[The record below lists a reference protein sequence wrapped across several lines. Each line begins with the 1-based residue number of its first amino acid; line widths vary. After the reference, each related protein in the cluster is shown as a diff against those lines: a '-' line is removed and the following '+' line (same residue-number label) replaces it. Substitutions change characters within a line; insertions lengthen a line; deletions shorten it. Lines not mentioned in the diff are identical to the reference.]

1 MSKKNVEDTYQKLT
15 LLEQILLRPDTYIG
29 GIESYESCQ
38 WVYNSIEKKMEYRLI
53 KYIPGIF
60 KIFDEILVN
69 ASDNYVRDKKMK
81 VIKVKIDPEKNKISI
96 YNDGKG
102 IPVVIHKIHKI
113 YVAEL
118 IFGNLL
124 TSSNYDDTEK
134 KITGGRNG
142 YGAKLTNIFSTKFK
156 VKHAS
161 SSEQLVY
168 RQTFK
173 KNMMEKTEPIIKK
186 YLDDDFTKIT
196 FWPDLKRF
204 NLSKLD
210 EDIVALMKKRV
221 YDIAGITP
229 QSVKVFLN
237 NEEIKIRGFRD
248 YMNMYLNLTERK
260 DEEEEDIYFEK
271 GRWQVGIGVSE
282 GEFAQVSFVNG
293 ICTTKGGTH
302 VTYLADQV
310 VTYLHE
316 IIVKKEKDLKNIKA
330 NQIKPHLWI
339 FVNCLIENPT
349 FDSQTKENLTLKNSE
364 FGSDCQIP
372 EKILKKILTSE
383 IYERIVDMANA
394 KENLKLKKLGGKKKT
409 SKIRTLEKLEDADK
423 AGSKEANKCLLIL
436 TEGDS
441 AKALAMKGLEVIGRE
456 YFGVFP
462 LRGKVLNV
470 RDAPKN
476 AIMTNKEIEH
486 IVQILGLQFHEK
498 YSDQRENLRYGGILI
513 MTDQDLDGSHI
524 KGLLINF
531 IHHFWPSLI
540 NINNFIFEFIT
551 PLLKARKKVKGKI
564 VSEVPFYTFQ
574 EYEQWLRNNPNNG
587 MEIKYY
593 KGLGTNE
600 DWEAQEYFMAINR
613 HRKKFIKQ
621 DKNDDDAIDLAFNRK
636 RAGDRKRWLETYS
649 INNYLDSNEKI
660 VRYSDFINKE
670 FIAFSNYD
678 NIRCIPSVIDGFK
691 PSQRKILYAAF
702 HKNLVNELKVAQ
714 FCGYVAEKTMYH
726 HGEQSLAGAI
736 IGMAQRFVG
745 SNNIHLLM
753 PNGQFGTRA
762 EGGKD
767 ASSPRYIY
775 TCLNPIT
782 RYIFQKEDDDILKYL
797 IDEGEKIEP
806 EWFVPI
812 IPNVLINGVEGIG
825 TGWSTKIPCYN
836 PKDLISNIKRM
847 LRGEE
852 PIKMIPWYRN
862 FIGEIYPDEKVFI
875 CRGKYK

>member
-349 FDSQTKENLTLKNSE
+349 FDSQTKENLTLKNS
-364 FGSDCQIP
+364 
-372 EKILKKILTSE
+372 
-383 IYERIVDMANA
+383 
-394 KENLKLKKLGGKKKT
+394 
-409 SKIRTLEKLEDADK
+409 
-423 AGSKEANKCLLIL
+423 
-436 TEGDS
+436 
-441 AKALAMKGLEVIGRE
+441 
-456 YFGVFP
+456 
-462 LRGKVLNV
+462 
-470 RDAPKN
+470 
-476 AIMTNKEIEH
+476 
-486 IVQILGLQFHEK
+486 
-498 YSDQRENLRYGGILI
+498 
-513 MTDQDLDGSHI
+513 
-524 KGLLINF
+524 
-531 IHHFWPSLI
+531 
-540 NINNFIFEFIT
+540 
-551 PLLKARKKVKGKI
+551 
-564 VSEVPFYTFQ
+564 
-574 EYEQWLRNNPNNG
+574 
-587 MEIKYY
+587 
-593 KGLGTNE
+593 
-600 DWEAQEYFMAINR
+600 
-613 HRKKFIKQ
+613 
-621 DKNDDDAIDLAFNRK
+621 
-636 RAGDRKRWLETYS
+636 
-649 INNYLDSNEKI
+649 
-660 VRYSDFINKE
+660 
-670 FIAFSNYD
+670 
-678 NIRCIPSVIDGFK
+678 
-691 PSQRKILYAAF
+691 
-702 HKNLVNELKVAQ
+702 
-714 FCGYVAEKTMYH
+714 
-726 HGEQSLAGAI
+726 
-736 IGMAQRFVG
+736 
-745 SNNIHLLM
+745 
-753 PNGQFGTRA
+753 
-762 EGGKD
+762 
-767 ASSPRYIY
+767 
-775 TCLNPIT
+775 
-782 RYIFQKEDDDILKYL
+782 
-797 IDEGEKIEP
+797 
-806 EWFVPI
+806 
-812 IPNVLINGVEGIG
+812 
-825 TGWSTKIPCYN
+825 
-836 PKDLISNIKRM
+836 
-847 LRGEE
+847 
-852 PIKMIPWYRN
+852 
-862 FIGEIYPDEKVFI
+862 
-875 CRGKYK
+875 